1 MSQHASIIA
10 EFESL
15 GDNCEFGFVQRHH
28 GLEPGGLLRWAS
40 STLDGLVLALE
51 RRFAGLYQFEDLAP
65 YTANMVIDRK
75 YDIAFHSEMH
85 SKLNGD
91 CLEYALASDELRAVH
106 RDESEKISYL
116 IKKLT
121 DALSSGRRI
130 FVYKRNSGVSQ
141 EEIIRL
147 RGALDSYGTDSNSR
161 LLCVVPAMDGLP
173 TGTIKRVTRQTKLA
187 TIEKLAPYE
196 YAESALY
203 DQWTAICREVHA
215 AAWN

>member
-65 YTANMVIDRK
+65 YTPNMVIDRK

-85 SKLNGD
+85 SKLNGR
-91 CLEYALASDELRAVH
+91 CLEYTLASDQLHAVH
-106 RDESEKISYL
+106 RNESEKISYL
-116 IKKLT
+116 LTKLT
-121 DALSSGRRI
+121 DALIGGEKI
-130 FVYKRNSGVSQ
+130 FVYKRNSGLSHQ
-141 EEIIRL
+141 EIIHKTPW
-147 RGALDSYGTDSNSR
+147 STR
-161 LLCVVPAMDGLP
+161 LLRYRG
-173 TGTIKRVTRQTKLA
+173 
-187 TIEKLAPYE
+187 
-196 YAESALY
+196 
-203 DQWTAICREVHA
+203 
-215 AAWN
+215 